1 MEEGC
6 GETSSHNFFFRGGD
20 SFLRYLF
27 FAEMQSYTYFV
38 QSKFALTDEDP
49 HFLINV
55 PHTHI
60 PDVIILC
67 EFHKVSAAPAH

>member
-1 MEEGC
+1 
-6 GETSSHNFFFRGGD
+6 
-20 SFLRYLF
+20 
-27 FAEMQSYTYFV
+27 MQSYTYMYFV

-67 EFHKVSAAPAH
+67 EFHKVQPPLSACSDETLCPTLQIKHITFSWVGVLE